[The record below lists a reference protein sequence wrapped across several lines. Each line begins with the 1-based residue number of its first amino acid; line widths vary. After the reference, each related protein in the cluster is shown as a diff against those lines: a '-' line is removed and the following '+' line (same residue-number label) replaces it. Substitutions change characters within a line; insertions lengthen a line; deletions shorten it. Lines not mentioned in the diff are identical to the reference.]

1 MRDLKL
7 QFIAMSKRWWQAS
20 LIASGVG
27 LLLLYAGW
35 TAWQSFQRDEIT
47 LRTLPTLLAVGI
59 LISVLCLIGKAA
71 RSYWKEIFV
80 AIVGMVV
87 GAIAGAIPYVVI
99 GLFLILLEFSPE
111 NQASSSA
118 FEQLFSGGV
127 FSQLF
132 FVAGAAS
139 GGPIAIYVYIERRK
153 EKKAEK
159 KKGVTI

>member
-35 TAWQSFQRDEIT
+35 TAWQSFQRDEI
-47 LRTLPTLLAVGI
+47 TLPTLLAVGI

>member
-20 LIASGVG
+20 LGAFVVG
-27 LLLLYAGW
+27 LLLLYLGW
-35 TAWQSFQRDEIT
+35 TTWERFQSDEF
-47 LRTLPTLLAVGI
+47 TLPTLLAVGI
-59 LISVLCLIGKAA
+59 LISVPCLIMAAA

-80 AIVGMVV
+80 ATVGMVV
-87 GAIAGAIPYVVI
+87 GAIAGGIPYVVI
-99 GLFLILLEFSPE
+99 GLFLILLGLSPE
-111 NQASSSA
+111 NQPSSEA

-127 FSQLF
+127 FNQLF

>member
-7 QFIAMSKRWWQAS
+7 RFIAMSKRWGQTS
-20 LIASGVG
+20 LIASGIG
-27 LLLLYAGW
+27 LLLLYLGW
-35 TAWQSFQRDEIT
+35 ITWQHVQRDELT
-47 LRTLPTLLAVGI
+47 LLTLLTLLAVGI
-59 LISVLCLIGKAA
+59 LMFVLGLIGKVAW
-71 RSYWKEIFV
+71 SYWKEIFV

-87 GAIAGAIPYVVI
+87 GAIAGTIPYVVI
-99 GLFLILLEFSPE
+99 DLFLILLEFGSG

-118 FEQLFSGGV
+118 FEQLFSDGV

-153 EKKAEK
+153 EQKAEK
-159 KKGVTI
+159 EKGVTI